1 MKRYA
6 KGHYGPGTVNSVHQ
20 MEVNRRDLIA
30 LTEKKIER
38 ILRAMRI
45 NTKRG
50 LGTSKY
56 SVELS
61 RLSAKL
67 FTLKHK

>member
-1 MKRYA
+1 MRLN
-6 KGHYGPGTVNSVHQ
+6 GHYGPGVVSLQKEREIKRRTVI
-20 MEVNRRDLIA
+20 ELCEKRIAKLLRR
-30 LTEKKIER
+30 
-38 ILRAMRI
+38 MRI

-50 LGTSKY
+50 LDTSKY